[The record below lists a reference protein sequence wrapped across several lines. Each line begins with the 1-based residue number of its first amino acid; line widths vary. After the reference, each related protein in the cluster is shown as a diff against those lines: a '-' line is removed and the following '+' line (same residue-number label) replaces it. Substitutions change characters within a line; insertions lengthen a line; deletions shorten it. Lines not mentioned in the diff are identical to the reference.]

1 MSRFDEPQY
10 EPLLEKLREHLRA
23 QRYGVCARA
32 GYPYAARSF
41 LRYLEQR
48 GWSLEAV
55 TPERLDRYL
64 SSRRRKGSR
73 RAYSKQF
80 RRMHAAAIRML
91 LRVICGR
98 WPPPPQPRSARER
111 ADLKIIEGYDAWM
124 RELRGLSPQT
134 RRHARAEARLLLNW
148 MHTHKKTAARLS
160 VADLDAYLGTRSQ
173 GKRRTSI
180 AVIVSLLRGVL
191 RHFHRSGLMGRDLS
205 GEVEGPPLYA
215 LEGIPSVIRPEEV
228 AKVLKRLKHDRS
240 VLGRRDHAIWMLLVS
255 YGLRAGEIK
264 ALKLSDIDWRGERLR
279 IRHAK
284 TAAYSELP
292 LLRAP
297 AEALLSYLQHGR
309 PVSAAREVF
318 LRPQAPYVGLAS
330 NTSLAGIVGRRLAA
344 VGVARRGRQG
354 AHALRHARAVSL
366 LRGGVP
372 LKVIGDVLG
381 HRAERSTGVYLKLA
395 TQDLRAVALDVPKR
409 VRSVEVAP

>member
-10 EPLLEKLREHLRA
+10 EPLLQKLREHLRA

-41 LRYLEQR
+41 LRYLELR
-48 GWSLEAV
+48 GSSLEAV
-55 TPERLDRYL
+55 TPALLDRYL
-64 SSRRRKGSR
+64 GSRRLKGSR
-73 RAYSKQF
+73 RPYPDQF
-80 RRMHAAAIRML
+80 RRFHAAAIRML
-91 LRVICGR
+91 LRLIYGR
-98 WPPPPQPRSARER
+98 WPPPVRPKTARER
-111 ADLKIIEGYDAWM
+111 ADREMIEGYDTWM

-134 RRHARAEARLLLNW
+134 RRHARAEARSLLDW
-148 MHTHKKTAARLS
+148 MGARKKTAARLS
-160 VADLDAYLGTRSQ
+160 VADLDAYVGMRSC

-180 AVIVSLLRGVL
+180 AEIVSLLRGVL
-191 RHFHRSGLMGRDLS
+191 RYLHRSGLMPRDLS
-205 GEVEGPPLYA
+205 GEIEGPPLYA
-215 LEGIPSVIRPEEV
+215 LEGIPSVIHPEDV
-228 AKVLKRLKHDRS
+228 TKVLKRLKHDRS
-240 VLGRRDHAIWMLLVS
+240 ALGRRDHAIWMLLVS
-255 YGLRAGEIK
+255 YGLRAGEVK

-309 PVSAAREVF
+309 PVSTAREVF
-318 LRPQAPYVGLAS
+318 LRPQAPYVGLAA
-330 NTSLAGIVGRRLAA
+330 NTSLAGIVARRLAA

-354 AHALRHARAVSL
+354 PHALRHARAVSL

-381 HRAERSTGVYLKLA
+381 HRAERSTAVYLKLA
-395 TQDLRAVALDVPKR
+395 TQDLRAVALDMPTR
-409 VRSVEVAP
+409 VRTAGVAS